1 MNLTELKKLPV
12 WLLHNA
18 TKQPFYATNGEPR
31 RGENGDASDRAELVS
46 FDVAKER
53 LDKNPKSFT
62 GIGLALLPELGVTV
76 YDFDKAT
83 DAEGT
88 LKDRAADIIKGL
100 GATYVEWSPS
110 GHGVH
115 AFVSGKSSLPDNR
128 DIGDGI
134 GIDVFTDKKYVT
146 FTGRAIT
153 DVADDAPFAPINEEV
168 EVKLRK
174 KGATVESDDDEEE
187 QWNRNKP
194 GSFEKLKAAL
204 EFLDPAKAEDRDS
217 WMRITYAI
225 GNAFGHDEVGEQL
238 ALDFARRAGNFN
250 EKQTLDFYHARKKTG
265 RKPVTVGTI
274 FKWAYEAGFEWKGV
288 PRVVKSQ
295 TLSEFLDRQ
304 PPRWLVRGVAQLGD
318 IGVIYGQPGSSKTF
332 LATDLAML
340 LAQKEGKLR
349 WFERRIKPGGVIYVT
364 SEGNLTYRLRAYMVG
379 HNNTSADDYPNFR
392 ILQTNLNLCDQK
404 GTDVAALVED
414 VKQKSEELH
423 GVVLVVL
430 DTLNAMMP
438 GGDENSSIDMGM
450 MVMAGKAIRDA
461 CGCTVVY
468 VHHSGKDE
476 SKGSR
481 GHSSLRAAADFELQ
495 VRTEEDGARTAEV
508 SKVRDGET
516 GQSFSYDL
524 EYIGLGKSPDP
535 DADPDETIGSC
546 IVKPKPPDY
555 VPVERKKIKPLSAFD
570 DMALQTLGDEGK
582 GVTLDAWRER
592 YYAINLVP
600 DGEERTKLLDARR
613 KRFDRS
619 VYALIEAG
627 RVTLSPDGRYH
638 AENF

>member
-1 MNLTELKKLPV
+1 
-12 WLLHNA
+12 
-18 TKQPFYATNGEPR
+18 
-31 RGENGDASDRAELVS
+31 
-46 FDVAKER
+46 
-53 LDKNPKSFT
+53 
-62 GIGLALLPELGVTV
+62 
-76 YDFDKAT
+76 
-83 DAEGT
+83 
-88 LKDRAADIIKGL
+88 
-100 GATYVEWSPS
+100 
-110 GHGVH
+110 
-115 AFVSGKSSLPDNR
+115 
-128 DIGDGI
+128 
-134 GIDVFTDKKYVT
+134 
-146 FTGRAIT
+146 
-153 DVADDAPFAPINEEV
+153 
-168 EVKLRK
+168 
-174 KGATVESDDDEEE
+174 
-187 QWNRNKP
+187 
-194 GSFEKLKAAL
+194 
-204 EFLDPAKAEDRDS
+204 
-217 WMRITYAI
+217 
-225 GNAFGHDEVGEQL
+225 
-238 ALDFARRAGNFN
+238 
-250 EKQTLDFYHARKKTG
+250 
-265 RKPVTVGTI
+265 
-274 FKWAYEAGFEWKGV
+274 
-288 PRVVKSQ
+288 
-295 TLSEFLDRQ
+295 
-304 PPRWLVRGVAQLGD
+304 
-318 IGVIYGQPGSSKTF
+318 
-332 LATDLAML
+332 ML
-340 LAQKEGKLR
+340 LAQKDGKLR

-546 IVKPKPPDY
+546 IVKPKPADY